1 MIEIMRFRLAAGV
14 DEEAFKRADGH
25 VQSDFAYHQPGLL
38 RRTTARSHAG
48 GWIVIDLWQSESDAD
63 AAATT
68 GASDPVTARFM
79 SLVDPTTVETERY
92 DTLD

>member
-25 VQSDFAYHQPGLL
+25 VQSDFAYHN
-38 RRTTARSHAG
+38 RVAAADDRRSHAG
-48 GWIVIDLWQSESDAD
+48 AGSSSICGNRNPTPTRGDD
-63 AAATT
+63 